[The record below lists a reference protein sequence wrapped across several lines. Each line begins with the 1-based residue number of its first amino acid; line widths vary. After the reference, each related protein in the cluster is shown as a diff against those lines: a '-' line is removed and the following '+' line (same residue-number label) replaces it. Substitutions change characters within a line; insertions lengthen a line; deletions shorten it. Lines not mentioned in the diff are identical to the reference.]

1 MINMNIHKFV
11 MPEVIFG
18 NGAIEHA
25 GESCLRLG
33 ATNVFIVSDPG
44 VIEAGWLDVVIRS
57 CKQANLQYTVFNDVT
72 MNPKDVEVEKGCKAY
87 IENECDAIIGI
98 GGGSPLDVA
107 KAVAIL
113 VTNGGKIH
121 DYEGVNKIRK
131 PLPPQVMIPT
141 TAGSGSEV
149 SQFSVI
155 VDTLG
160 QKKMTIISKSLIPDI
175 AIIDPETLSTK
186 NAHLTAS
193 TGLDVLTH
201 GIEAY
206 VSLAATPLTD
216 VQAKNAISLVSEYLR
231 PSVASKINKE
241 AKTKMAMASLQAGLA
256 FSNAILGAV
265 HAMSH
270 AVGGKYPVLHGDIN
284 SILLPHVMEY
294 NLLANPKKFAD
305 IAAFLG
311 VDIRGLSHME
321 AGRKAI
327 ECIKQLTMEI
337 DAPQRLSDIGLE
349 KDEIPH
355 MSLVALNDA
364 CMITNPRDVTAEDI
378 EEIFRRA
385 W

>member
-1 MINMNIHKFV
+1 MNIHKFV

-18 NGAIEHA
+18 NGAIHQV

-44 VIEAGWLDVVIRS
+44 VIEAGWVDVVLKS
-57 CKQANLQYTVFNDVT
+57 CQQIGLTYTIFKDVT
-72 MNPKDVEVEKGCKAY
+72 VNPKDFEVENGCKVY
-87 IENECDAIIGI
+87 FENECDAIIGI
-98 GGGSPLDVA
+98 GGGSAIDAA
-107 KAVAIL
+107 KAIAIL
-113 VTNGGKIH
+113 VTNGGRIQ
-121 DYEGVNKIRK
+121 DYEGVDNITK
-131 PLPPQVMIPT
+131 PLPPQIMIPT

-155 VDTLG
+155 VDTVE
-160 QKKMTIISKSLIPDI
+160 QKKMTIVSKSLIPDI
-175 AIIDPETLSTK
+175 AIVDPETLSTK
-186 NAHLTAS
+186 SYHLTAS

-201 GIEAY
+201 GIESY

-216 VQAKNAISLVSEYLR
+216 VQAQNAISLVAQYLR

-241 AKTKMAMASLQAGLA
+241 AKTNMAMASLQAGLA

-270 AVGGKYPVLHGDIN
+270 AIGGKYPILHGDVN

-305 IAAFLG
+305 IALFLG
-311 VDIRGLSHME
+311 IDSRGMSEME
-321 AGRKAI
+321 AGKKAI
-327 ECIKQLTMEI
+327 EYVKDLTVDI
-337 DAPQRLSDIGLE
+337 GAPQRLSDIGFE
-349 KDEIPH
+349 KAEIPK
-355 MSLVALNDA
+355 MSLIALHDA
-364 CMITNPRDVTAEDI
+364 CMITNPRDVTVEDI
-378 EEIFRRA
+378 EEIFRKA

>member
-1 MINMNIHKFV
+1 MNIHKFV

-18 NGAIEHA
+18 KGSIQQV

-33 ATNVFIVSDPG
+33 ATNVLIVSDPG
-44 VIEAGWLDVVIRS
+44 VIAAGWLDVVVES
-57 CKQANLQYTVFNDVT
+57 CRQAGLQYTTFYDVT
-72 MNPKDVEVEKGCKAY
+72 INPKDSEVEKGCRIY

-98 GGGSPLDVA
+98 GGGSPIDVA
-107 KAVAIL
+107 KAIAIL
-113 VTNGGKIH
+113 ATNGGRIH
-121 DYEGVNKIRK
+121 DYEGVDKIHH
-131 PLPPQVMIPT
+131 PLPPQVMVST

-155 VDTLG
+155 VDMKEK
-160 QKKMTIISKSLIPDI
+160 KKMTIISRSLIPDI

-186 NAHLTAS
+186 SAHLTAS

-216 VQAKNAISLVSEYLR
+216 VQAKNAISLVAEYLR
-231 PSVASKINKE
+231 PSVASKMNEE
-241 AKTKMAMASLQAGLA
+241 AKTNMAMASLQAGLA

-270 AVGGKYPVLHGDIN
+270 AVGGKYNLLHGDVN
-284 SILLPHVMEY
+284 SILLPYVMEY

-305 IAAFLG
+305 IALFLG
-311 VDIRGLSHME
+311 IDTRGLSAMA
-321 AGRKAI
+321 AGKKAI
-327 ECIKQLTMEI
+327 DYVKQLAI
-337 DAPQRLSDIGLE
+337 DIGAPQRLADIGVE
-349 KDEIPH
+349 QDELRQ
-355 MSLVALNDA
+355 MSVVAFHDA
-364 CMITNPRDVTAEDI
+364 CMITNPRDVTVEDI
-378 EEIFRRA
+378 EELFRKA

>member
-1 MINMNIHKFV
+1 MNIHKFV

-57 CKQANLQYTVFNDVT
+57 CKQANLQYTVFSDVT

-160 QKKMTIISKSLIPDI
+160 QK
-175 AIIDPETLSTK
+175 
-186 NAHLTAS
+186 
-193 TGLDVLTH
+193 
-201 GIEAY
+201 
-206 VSLAATPLTD
+206 
-216 VQAKNAISLVSEYLR
+216 R
-231 PSVASKINKE
+231 
-241 AKTKMAMASLQAGLA
+241 
-256 FSNAILGAV
+256 
-265 HAMSH
+265 
-270 AVGGKYPVLHGDIN
+270 
-284 SILLPHVMEY
+284 
-294 NLLANPKKFAD
+294 
-305 IAAFLG
+305 
-311 VDIRGLSHME
+311 
-321 AGRKAI
+321 
-327 ECIKQLTMEI
+327 
-337 DAPQRLSDIGLE
+337 
-349 KDEIPH
+349 
-355 MSLVALNDA
+355 
-364 CMITNPRDVTAEDI
+364 
-378 EEIFRRA
+378 
-385 W
+385 

>member
-1 MINMNIHKFV
+1 MNIHKFV

-18 NGAIEHA
+18 NGAIKQV

-33 ATNVFIVSDPG
+33 ATNVLIVSDPG
-44 VIEAGWLDVVIRS
+44 VIEAGWLDAAVKS
-57 CKQANLQYTVFNDVT
+57 CKQANLKYTIFSDVT
-72 MNPKDVEVEKGCKAY
+72 INPKDIEVEKGCKVY

-107 KAVAIL
+107 KAIAIL

-121 DYEGVNKIRK
+121 DYEGVDKIRN

-186 NAHLTAS
+186 SARLTAS

-201 GIEAY
+201 GIESY

-241 AKTKMAMASLQAGLA
+241 AKTHMAMASLQAGLA

-270 AVGGKYPVLHGDIN
+270 AVGGKYPVLHGDVN
-284 SILLPHVMEY
+284 SILLPYVMEY
-294 NLLANPKKFAD
+294 NLLATPKKFAD
-305 IAAFLG
+305 IAMFLG
-311 VDIRGLSHME
+311 IDIRGLSYME
-321 AGRKAI
+321 AGKKAI
-327 ECIKQLTMEI
+327 EYVKQLSMEI

-355 MSLVALNDA
+355 MSLIALHDA
-364 CMITNPRDVTAEDI
+364 CMITNPRDVTVEDI

>member
-1 MINMNIHKFV
+1 MNIHKFV

>member
-1 MINMNIHKFV
+1 MNIHKFM
-11 MPEVIFG
+11 MPEIIFG
-18 NGAIEHA
+18 NGSIHQV

-33 ATNVFIVSDPG
+33 ATNVLIVSDPG
-44 VIEAGWLDVVIRS
+44 VMEAGWLDVVMKS
-57 CKQANLQYTVFNDVT
+57 CKQAGLKYTTFYDVT
-72 MNPKDVEVEKGCKAY
+72 INPKDREVEKGCEVY

-98 GGGSPLDVA
+98 GGGSAIDVA
-107 KAVAIL
+107 KAIAIL
-113 VTNGGKIH
+113 VTNGGQIH
-121 DYEGVNKIRK
+121 DYEGVDKIRR
-131 PLPPQVMIPT
+131 PLPPQVMVPT

-155 VDTLG
+155 VDTKE
-160 QKKMTIISKSLIPDI
+160 QKKMTIISRSLIPDI

-186 NAHLTAS
+186 SAHLTAS

-216 VQAKNAISLVSEYLR
+216 VQAKNAISLVAEYLR
-231 PSVASKINKE
+231 PSVASKINQE
-241 AKTKMAMASLQAGLA
+241 AKTNMAMASLQAGLA

-270 AVGGKYPVLHGDIN
+270 AVGGKYYLLHGDVN

-305 IAAFLG
+305 IALFLG
-311 VDIRGLSHME
+311 VDTRGMPYME
-321 AGRKAI
+321 AGKKAI
-327 ECIKQLTMEI
+327 EYVKQLTIEI
-337 DAPQRLSDIGLE
+337 GAPQRLSDIGVE
-349 KDEIPH
+349 KEEIRK
-355 MSLVALNDA
+355 MSLVALHDA
-364 CMITNPRDVTAEDI
+364 CMITNPRDITVEDI
-378 EEIFRRA
+378 EEIFRKA

>member
-1 MINMNIHKFV
+1 MNIHKFV

-57 CKQANLQYTVFNDVT
+57 CKQANLQYTVFSDVT

-355 MSLVALNDA
+355 MSLVALDDA

>member
-1 MINMNIHKFV
+1 MDIHKFV

-18 NGAIEHA
+18 NGAIHQV

-33 ATNVFIVSDPG
+33 ATNVLIVSDPG
-44 VIEAGWLDVVIRS
+44 IIEAGWIDVVIKS
-57 CKQANLQYTVFNDVT
+57 CKQIGLKYTTFYDVT
-72 MNPKDVEVEKGCKAY
+72 INPKDSEVEKGCEVY
-87 IENECDAIIGI
+87 TQNECDAIIGI
-98 GGGSPLDVA
+98 GGGSAIDVA
-107 KAVAIL
+107 KAIAIL
-113 VTNGGKIH
+113 ATNGGRIH
-121 DYEGVNKIRK
+121 DYEGIDKIK
-131 PLPPQVMIPT
+131 HPLPPQVMIPT

-155 VDTLG
+155 VDTTG
-160 QKKMTIISKSLIPDI
+160 QKKMTIVSKSLIPDI

-186 NAHLTAS
+186 SARLTAS

-216 VQAKNAISLVSEYLR
+216 VQAQNAISLVAQYLR

-241 AKTKMAMASLQAGLA
+241 AKTNMAMASLQAGLA

-270 AVGGKYPVLHGDIN
+270 AIGGKYPILHGDVN

-305 IAAFLG
+305 IALFFG
-311 VDIRGLSHME
+311 VDTRGMSDME
-321 AGRKAI
+321 AGKKAI
-327 ECIKQLTMEI
+327 EYVKNLTVDI
-337 DAPQRLSDIGLE
+337 GAPQRLSDIGLE
-349 KDEIPH
+349 KEEIRK
-355 MSLVALNDA
+355 MSLIALHDA
-364 CMITNPRDVTAEDI
+364 CMITNPRDVTVEDI
-378 EEIFRRA
+378 EEIFRKA